1 MSFIK
6 NQVVSQAARLSKVLQ
21 ANSVHEASNI
31 GKCLKLCESLGINEF
46 SYRALAKLVDLRP
59 SLGSNECMLAR
70 VSNPE
75 SFVVV
80 SQEGSYLAPLVE
92 IEDKVI
98 WAFEE
103 EADYYTE
110 NPTIMN
116 NKDIFVLSTRR
127 GD

>member
-1 MSFIK
+1 
-6 NQVVSQAARLSKVLQ
+6 
-21 ANSVHEASNI
+21 
-31 GKCLKLCESLGINEF
+31 
-46 SYRALAKLVDLRP
+46 
-59 SLGSNECMLAR
+59 MLAR